1 MNLYDALAEY
11 DAADVEGTIAD
22 VAEEIN
28 KLPQLHSDLWAIFQT
43 VANKQDTEAME
54 RLLEPENRRQHFYEA
69 LTDYARALRVAL
81 STTQFYEDTPE
92 KRINLYKNDLKFFH
106 QLRQSVKMRYA
117 EAIDY
122 RDYEEK
128 VRKLMDEHIKA
139 TGTST
144 ITELVNIFDAEKFDA
159 EVEKLG
165 TPTAKADT
173 ILNRMKRTITERMD
187 EDPAF
192 YRRFS
197 ELVEETILAYR
208 QGRIDQLEYLQRA
221 EKALDQMR
229 TGRDSGLP
237 LELSRYQHAPAY
249 YGILRLALSENGLRD
264 NDMTELAIQIEQTIE
279 SHKVTDWTTNLDV
292 QKRIKQH
299 LDEMLYELER
309 RHNLALT
316 VEELDMLIEQVLE
329 VAKARDGIQ

>member
-1 MNLYDALAEY
+1 
-11 DAADVEGTIAD
+11 
-22 VAEEIN
+22 
-28 KLPQLHSDLWAIFQT
+28 
-43 VANKQDTEAME
+43 ME
-54 RLLEPENRRQHFYEA
+54 RYLEPEDRRQHFYEA
-69 LTDYARALRVAL
+69 LTDYARSLRVAL

-106 QLRQSVKMRYA
+106 QLRLAVKMRYA

-144 ITELVNIFDAEKFDA
+144 ITEMVNIFDAEKFDE

-173 ILNRMKRTITERMD
+173 ILNRMKRTITEHMD

-208 QGRIDQLEYLQRA
+208 QGRIDQIEYLQRA
-221 EKALDQMR
+221 EKTLNQMR
-229 TGRDSGLP
+229 KGHDSNLP
-237 LELSRYQHAPAY
+237 VKLSHYQHAPAY
-249 YGILRLALSENGLRD
+249 YGILRITLNENGFDDDLMAD
-264 NDMTELAIQIEQTIE
+264 LAIQIETIVE
-279 SHKVTDWTTNLDV
+279 THKVTDWTTNLDV
-292 QKRIKQH
+292 QNRIKRE
-299 LDEMLYELER
+299 LDEKLYDIER
-309 RHNLALT
+309 QYHLTLT
-316 VEELDMLIEQVLE
+316 VDELDMLIEQIME
-329 VAKARDGIQ
+329 IAKARDNLLL